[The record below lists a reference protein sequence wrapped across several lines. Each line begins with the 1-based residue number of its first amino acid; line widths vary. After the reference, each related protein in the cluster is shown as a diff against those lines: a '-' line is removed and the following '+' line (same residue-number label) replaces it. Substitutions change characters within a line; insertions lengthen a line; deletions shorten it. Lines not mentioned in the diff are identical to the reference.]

1 MSKDREFEGKSVLVT
16 GGTTGIG
23 RAVAIEFA
31 RLGANVISTGLAGSC
46 EHLAGVTI
54 RELDV
59 GIQEE
64 VDDLV
69 RGLRRLDIL
78 VNCAGMIRRR
88 EEFEMDT
95 FLRVLDVNLSGT
107 MRMCVGCRPLLS
119 LEGGSIVNIASLL
132 SFFGGREVP
141 AYTAS
146 KGGVAQLTRS
156 LAVAWAQDGIRVNA
170 VAPGWIITGLTQAI
184 QEDPRRSDEI
194 VSRTPMRRWGRPEEI
209 AGAVVFLCSRAASFV
224 TGVILPVDGGYCAA

>member
-1 MSKDREFEGKSVLVT
+1 MNMDFAGKSVLVT

-31 RLGANVISTGLAGSC
+31 RRGASVIATGLAGSC
-46 EHLAGVTI
+46 EHLPGVTI

-59 GIQEE
+59 GFQNE
-64 VDDLV
+64 VDAVVASLD
-69 RGLRRLDIL
+69 RLDIL

-88 EEFEMDT
+88 EEFEMAT

-146 KGGVAQLTRS
+146 KGGVAQLTRA

-170 VAPGWIITGLTQAI
+170 VAPGWIKTGLTQPL
-184 QEDPRRSDEI
+184 QEDPRRSEEI
-194 VSRTPMRRWGRPEEI
+194 VGRTPMRRWGTPEEI
-209 AGAVVFLCSRAASFV
+209 AGVVLFLCSRAASFI
-224 TGVILPVDGGYCAA
+224 TGVVLPVDGGYSAA

>member
-1 MSKDREFEGKSVLVT
+1 MKAELSGKSVLVT

-23 RAVAIEFA
+23 RAIAIDFA
-31 RLGANVISTGLAGSC
+31 RHGAHVIATGLAGSC

-59 GIQEE
+59 GSQGE
-64 VDDLV
+64 VDALV
-69 RGLRRLDIL
+69 AGLHRLDIL

-88 EEFEMDT
+88 EEFEMAT

-119 LEGGSIVNIASLL
+119 LQGGSIVNIASLL

-146 KGGVAQLTRS
+146 KGGVAQLTRA
-156 LAVAWAQDGIRVNA
+156 LAVAWAQDQIRVNA
-170 VAPGWIITGLTQAI
+170 VAPGWIKTGLTQPL
-184 QEDPRRSDEI
+184 QDDPRRSEEI
-194 VSRTPMRRWGRPEEI
+194 VGRTPMRRWGTPEEI
-209 AGAVVFLCSRAASFV
+209 AAVVLFLCSQAASFI
-224 TGVILPVDGGYCAA
+224 TGVVLPVDGGYSAS